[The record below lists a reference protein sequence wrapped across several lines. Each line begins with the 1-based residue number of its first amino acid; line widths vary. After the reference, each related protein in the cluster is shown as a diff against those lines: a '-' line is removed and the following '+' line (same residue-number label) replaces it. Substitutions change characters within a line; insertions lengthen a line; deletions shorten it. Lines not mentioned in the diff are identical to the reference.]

1 MSHLGFE
8 INDELRLKLK
18 IHLAVNNMSVKEYL
32 TKLIEKDLEE
42 NAAKENRVSK

>member
-18 IHLAVNNMSVKEYL
+18 IHLAMNNLSVKEYL

-42 NAAKENRVSK
+42 NAAKENRVPN